1 MRIATL
7 PAGERERAGAI
18 WRALEA
24 RLPAPRLTISWLWT
38 RTWLEHY
45 GDVVSHRFLVGEPA
59 GGGAVGPGGESAA
72 GAAAVAGGDA
82 HEAGQPT
89 GIALV
94 CDGVPL
100 PPARLRPRTMHLG
113 TAGEPHG
120 ETVWVERNGLL
131 AAPGEEAAF
140 AAALLGTLRD
150 EGRWDRLQLDGFHP
164 GDLARFTAVEP
175 GFRVE
180 TLDTPIADLTGGFD
194 DDGALAALSGSA
206 RRRVRQTLRAFGELE
221 CEWAADVPR
230 ALEILG
236 ELAELH
242 QVRRTAAGDRGAF
255 ASARFGAFHRAL
267 IEQLGPE
274 GAMLVRVRRAQD
286 GETVGCLYGHVEGDR
301 LLFYQSGLRHYEDN
315 KLRAGVAVHALA
327 MRACAQRGIAT
338 YDFLAP
344 PDRYKR
350 ELATGAQEL
359 AWARLERRTPR
370 TLLARAQRAVRR
382 RGEDAHG

>member
-1 MRIATL
+1 MRISTL
-7 PAGERERAGAI
+7 PAAERERAGAV
-18 WRALEA
+18 WQALEA

-45 GDVVSHRFLVGEPA
+45 GDAVAHRFLVGEPA
-59 GGGAVGPGGESAA
+59 TGEPA
-72 GAAAVAGGDA
+72 
-82 HEAGQPT
+82 

-100 PPARLRPRTMHLG
+100 PPAWLRPRTVHLG
-113 TAGEPHG
+113 TAGEPYG
-120 ETVWVERNGLL
+120 ETAWVERNGLL
-131 AAPGEEAAF
+131 AAPGEHAAF
-140 AAALLGTLRD
+140 AAALLGALRD
-150 EGRWDRLQLDGFHP
+150 EGGWDRLQLDGFHP
-164 GDLARFTAVEP
+164 DDLAPFTAAEP
-175 GFRVE
+175 GFKVD

-242 QVRRTAAGDRGAF
+242 QVRRTAAGDAGAF
-255 ASARFGAFHRAL
+255 ASARFTAFHRAL

-274 GAMLVRVRRAQD
+274 RAMLVRVRRAQEGD
-286 GETVGCLYGHVEGDR
+286 TVGCLYGHVEGDR

-327 MRACAQRGIAT
+327 MQACAQRGIAT

-344 PDRYKR
+344 PDRYKT
-350 ELATGAQEL
+350 ELATGADSL

-370 TLLARAQRAVRR
+370 TLLANAQRAVRR
-382 RGEDAHG
+382 GRGPAAQD

>member
-7 PAGERERAGAI
+7 AAGDRDRAGAI
-18 WRALEA
+18 WEA
-24 RLPAPRLTISWLWT
+24 VEATLPAPRLTISWLWT

-45 GDVVSHRFLVGEPA
+45 GDVVAHRFLVGEPD
-59 GGGAVGPGGESAA
+59 GGGEPV
-72 GAAAVAGGDA
+72 
-82 HEAGQPT
+82 

-94 CDGVPL
+94 CDGVLL
-100 PPARLRPRTMHLG
+100 PPARLRPRTVHLG

-120 ETVWVERNGLL
+120 ETAWVERNGLV
-131 AAPGEEAAF
+131 AVPGEQSAF
-140 AAALLGTLRD
+140 AAALLGALRD
-150 EGRWDRLQLDGFHP
+150 AGGWDRLQLDGFHLD
-164 GDLARFTAVEP
+164 DLARFTAAEP
-175 GFRVE
+175 DLEVD
-180 TLDTPIADLTGGFD
+180 TLETPIADLGGGFD

-230 ALEILG
+230 ALEILD
-236 ELAELH
+236 ELADLH
-242 QVRRTAAGDRGAF
+242 QARRTAAGDAGAF
-255 ASARFGAFHRAL
+255 ASARFTAFHRAL
-267 IEQLGPE
+267 IERLGPE
-274 GAMLVRVRRAQD
+274 RAMLVRARRA

-301 LLFYQSGLRHYEDN
+301 LLFYQSGVRHYEDN

-327 MRACAQRGIAT
+327 MQACAQRGITT

-350 ELATGAQEL
+350 ELATDAQQL

-370 TLLARAQRAVRR
+370 TLLASAQRRLRRRAQP
-382 RGEDAHG
+382 